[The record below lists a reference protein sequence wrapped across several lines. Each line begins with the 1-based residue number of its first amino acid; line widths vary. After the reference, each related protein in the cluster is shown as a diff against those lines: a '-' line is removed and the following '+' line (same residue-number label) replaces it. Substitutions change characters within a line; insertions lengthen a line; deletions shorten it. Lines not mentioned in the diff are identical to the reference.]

1 MRAVLRFA
9 YRVYTVVVFAPVAW
23 VSTIVLGSLTALLA
37 MVLPPRKVSWFIAR
51 PWARLNAFFIPMR
64 VSVTGRENVDPGRS
78 YVIVCNHQSHVD
90 VLALYGWLDMDF
102 KWVMKQELRRL
113 PALGVGCEKLGHIFI
128 DRSNRQ
134 AALASIN
141 AAKERLVAGTSVLF
155 FAEGT
160 RSRDGRLGTFKK
172 GAFRFA
178 LDTGL
183 PILPITSSGTGS
195 ILPPGTR
202 RFWPGHARLVIH
214 PPVEVDRLGEEDL
227 PRLMD
232 EVRSTIASA
241 LPAGSRPSP

>member
-9 YRVYTVVVFAPVAW
+9 YRVYTVLVFTPVSW

-51 PWARLNAFFIPMR
+51 PWARFNAFLIPMR

-102 KWVMKQELRRL
+102 KWVMKQELRRI

-183 PILPITSSGTGS
+183 PILPITAAGTGS
-195 ILPPGTR
+195 ILPPETR
-202 RFWPGHARLVIH
+202 RFSPGHARLTIH
-214 PPVEVDRLGEEDL
+214 PPVEVSGLGDEDL

-232 EVRSTIASA
+232 EVWSTIASA
-241 LPAGSRPSP
+241 LPVEQR